1 MYKTFKRKN
10 WKYPS
15 SSANVD
21 LMSHMLVI
29 NYLRQGTSNK
39 CRPLQILESIPETAT
54 EDGSCVT
61 NDRIEQNSNSATH
74 NYNSPTSVMDQSLSY
89 ASENERFAFSFL
101 ERYGEMIHAQEVE
114 DNLTISHVRP
124 IFQTIQRLG
133 GALDQRQSGNEN
145 EVSVKET
152 SFTANADDTYMLAT
166 SRQGITNDSI
176 VSTPPQSSVATSVSY
191 DDKLTFETMQ
201 RFQDRPL
208 ILSMDDSKDYEVLKT
223 DQQLCLVLK
232 TIVESGSQRDQ
243 SPDAGIT
250 FAEFVHVYKI
260 AVSGMQ
266 ALQMLPSQGSGKVS
280 DKDRKRTWGRCLVMM
295 QSFSQFDLERIEV
308 SNASIVTNDE
318 KDVQVVERIKSL
330 EDFEGREM
338 EVKYSKT
345 LELVR
350 EREAQIARLMN
361 EVSAKKRRS
370 NVLLYLS
377 LLALAISVGLGCY
390 LFDHWQLGTI
400 LAEVKESKNIVEP
413 VANNNDDS
421 ALEVSEN
428 LVGDLVITLADTQEQ
443 LNAAKTQVGSMVL
456 DMAKVNN
463 QLAACLSAQ
472 AEPSQMC
479 PDIVPS
485 PEENSKTTDIKLGES
500 EGLLAPHVRR
510 QITTAAGTAAIM
522 LIPSFLP
529 VKLVQRFG
537 TIFAR
542 FAK

>member
-1 MYKTFKRKN
+1 
-10 WKYPS
+10 
-15 SSANVD
+15 
-21 LMSHMLVI
+21 
-29 NYLRQGTSNK
+29 
-39 CRPLQILESIPETAT
+39 
-54 EDGSCVT
+54 
-61 NDRIEQNSNSATH
+61 
-74 NYNSPTSVMDQSLSY
+74 
-89 ASENERFAFSFL
+89 
-101 ERYGEMIHAQEVE
+101 
-114 DNLTISHVRP
+114 
-124 IFQTIQRLG
+124 
-133 GALDQRQSGNEN
+133 
-145 EVSVKET
+145 
-152 SFTANADDTYMLAT
+152 
-166 SRQGITNDSI
+166 
-176 VSTPPQSSVATSVSY
+176 
-191 DDKLTFETMQ
+191 
-201 RFQDRPL
+201 
-208 ILSMDDSKDYEVLKT
+208 
-223 DQQLCLVLK
+223 
-232 TIVESGSQRDQ
+232 
-243 SPDAGIT
+243 
-250 FAEFVHVYKI
+250 
-260 AVSGMQ
+260 
-266 ALQMLPSQGSGKVS
+266 
-280 DKDRKRTWGRCLVMM
+280 
-295 QSFSQFDLERIEV
+295 
-308 SNASIVTNDE
+308 
-318 KDVQVVERIKSL
+318 
-330 EDFEGREM
+330 M

-400 LAEVKESKNIVEP
+400 LTEVKESKNIMEP

>member
-1 MYKTFKRKN
+1 
-10 WKYPS
+10 
-15 SSANVD
+15 
-21 LMSHMLVI
+21 
-29 NYLRQGTSNK
+29 
-39 CRPLQILESIPETAT
+39 
-54 EDGSCVT
+54 
-61 NDRIEQNSNSATH
+61 
-74 NYNSPTSVMDQSLSY
+74 MDQSLSY

-232 TIVESGSQRDQ
+232 TIVESSSQRDQ

-280 DKDRKRTWGRCLVMM
+280 DKDPKRTWGRCLVMM

-400 LAEVKESKNIVEP
+400 LAEVKESKNIMEP

-421 ALEVSEN
+421 AVEVSEN

-500 EGLLAPHVRR
+500 EGLLAPHVKR